1 MYVTEKKPFVKKKKK
16 IKGVCGAMRETK
28 KKNLKISWK
37 SDVDAYLQIADAKQI
52 PFRHHK
58 REELESKLNVKKQ

>member
-1 MYVTEKKPFVKKKKK
+1 
-16 IKGVCGAMRETK
+16 MRERE
-28 KKNLKISWK
+28 KNLKISWK

-58 REELESKLNVKKQ
+58 ANERLKLESKLNIEKKQ

>member
-1 MYVTEKKPFVKKKKK
+1 MWGNE
-16 IKGVCGAMRETK
+16 RET
-28 KKNLKISWK
+28 KNLKISWK

-58 REELESKLNVKKQ
+58 QEELESKLNVKKQ

>member
-1 MYVTEKKPFVKKKKK
+1 VWGNE
-16 IKGVCGAMRETK
+16 RET
-28 KKNLKISWK
+28 KNLKISWK

-58 REELESKLNVKKQ
+58 QKELESKLNVKKQ